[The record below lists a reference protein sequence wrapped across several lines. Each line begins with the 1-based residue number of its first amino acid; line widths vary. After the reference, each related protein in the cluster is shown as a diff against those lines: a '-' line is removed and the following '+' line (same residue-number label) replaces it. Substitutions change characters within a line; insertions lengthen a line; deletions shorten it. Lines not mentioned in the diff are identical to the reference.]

1 MATVKKSIK
10 KAQNGTPKGKL
21 PAKRVY
27 EVADSLTNTY
37 KAKSD
42 LAQQQKYISEGQL
55 KNQKRNL
62 DSAEYKREYKNYQ
75 DNKATKSDKKISS
88 VLSRYNTTPTAER
101 FKAMSDVN
109 KKEASA
115 DSANAVRYKK
125 LADKATGKKMKSGGK
140 VMIKRADG
148 SVSQRGLWDNI
159 RANKGSG
166 KKPTAQMLKQ
176 EKKIKSQTK
185 KK

>member
-1 MATVKKSIK
+1 MAKIKLKKTAA
-10 KAQNGTPKGKL
+10 KADTTA
-21 PAKRVY
+21 PAKQKPAKISAARTR
-27 EVADSLTNTY
+27 EVADSLMNTY

-75 DNKATKSDKKISS
+75 DNNTAKSDKKISS
-88 VLSRYNTTPTAER
+88 ILSRYNTTPTAER

-109 KKEASA
+109 KKEASV
-115 DSANAVRYKK
+115 DSTNAVRYRK
-125 LADKATGKKMKSGGK
+125 LADKAT
-140 VMIKRADG
+140 
-148 SVSQRGLWDNI
+148 
-159 RANKGSG
+159 
-166 KKPTAQMLKQ
+166 
-176 EKKIKSQTK
+176 K